1 MRAWMSMPH
10 FTRTWGIGILAICA
24 IYVERKVVF
33 SSPVVV
39 QAEPLL
45 GTACVRRKGVAVL

>member
-1 MRAWMSMPH
+1 
-10 FTRTWGIGILAICA
+10 
-24 IYVERKVVF
+24 VVF